1 MIGIWHIRYF
11 FFTFCPAIIWAWETS
26 YEDWKIIIR
35 WCATD
40 ICSCKLC
47 AKVSLMLENPFLVP
61 SLSKS
66 NHISICFIQICT
78 KSLTNSLFP
87 SGKATFFWSHP
98 QCFEPLRK
106 FQHNIK
112 NSIETARVSRLSVSM
127 TMILP
132 STIIKVLHIFK
143 LNENLSLTVVNYQLK
158 LEITKTFFE
167 TPVINSL
174 DEMLDM
180 IIDNQTNI

>member
-1 MIGIWHIRYF
+1 
-11 FFTFCPAIIWAWETS
+11 
-26 YEDWKIIIR
+26 
-35 WCATD
+35 
-40 ICSCKLC
+40 
-47 AKVSLMLENPFLVP
+47 
-61 SLSKS
+61 
-66 NHISICFIQICT
+66 
-78 KSLTNSLFP
+78 
-87 SGKATFFWSHP
+87 
-98 QCFEPLRK
+98 
-106 FQHNIK
+106 
-112 NSIETARVSRLSVSM
+112 M

-132 STIIKVLHIFK
+132 NTIIKVLHIFK